1 MLRTCVSLLRR
12 RVVVSLTS
20 SASSSCSWQPCVAGC
35 LNDEVVAFLETRRR
49 RQFSSGSNVGAAA
62 AEQEKIV
69 AAVVLER
76 LPVVLPQLAPPVEAF
91 QNFS

>member
-20 SASSSCSWQPCVAGC
+20 SASSSWQPCISGS
-35 LNDEVVAFLETRRR
+35 LNDQGVAVLETTRR

>member
-12 RVVVSLTS
+12 RVAVSLTS
-20 SASSSCSWQPCVAGC
+20 SASSSSWQPCVAGC
-35 LNDEVVAFLETRRR
+35 LNDEVVAFLETRSR

>member
-1 MLRTCVSLLRR
+1 MLRTCVSLLRQ

-20 SASSSCSWQPCVAGC
+20 SASSSWQPCVAGC
-35 LNDEVVAFLETRRR
+35 LNDEVLVSLETRRR
-49 RQFSSGSNVGAAA
+49 RQFSSGSDVGAAA